1 MWEINS
7 IVSEYYCNTW
17 KAKKYFEI
25 ETLYVLNPVNL
36 CGLDVFFLSLF
47 SKDQK
52 IVS

>member
-36 CGLDVFFLSLF
+36 YGLDVFFF
-47 SKDQK
+47 FFPCFPKTK
-52 IVS
+52 K